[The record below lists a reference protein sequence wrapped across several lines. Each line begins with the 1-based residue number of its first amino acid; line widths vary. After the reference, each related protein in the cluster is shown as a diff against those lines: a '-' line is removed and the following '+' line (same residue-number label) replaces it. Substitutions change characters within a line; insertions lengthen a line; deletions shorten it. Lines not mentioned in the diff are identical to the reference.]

1 MRKTSMWIC
10 VGALSLFV
18 SACSRNSSPASPSA
32 PSGSPSS
39 SAPAP
44 ALSGAT
50 IAGTVT
56 STGAASRSAMSFNAR
71 GAAVTGIGMTVPVAG
86 TSISATVDAAGHFI
100 LQDVPSG
107 DVTLAF
113 TGSGIDARLII
124 KGVQAHDQIR
134 ITVNVSGNAARL
146 EENEHDDD
154 VGTELEGRVVS
165 TNCGANPQT
174 IVVGTRTP
182 TTVNI
187 QNARIHSGNTLLTCA
202 QVQVND
208 RVEVHGT
215 RNGTT
220 LIATEV
226 RIDTDHGAQRQP
238 DHDDGDEGNKE
249 EDEVKGVVAGAP
261 AGHACPAFTFTVGT
275 TTVTTTA
282 RTKFEHAMCAEVVNG
297 MTVEAEGTK
306 TGANA
311 LTATKV
317 EIEDRSGRKH

>member
-1 MRKTSMWIC
+1 MRGVPSALRCKFRRQGVNSTPGRFHVRKTSMWIC

-50 IAGTVT
+50 I
-56 STGAASRSAMSFNAR
+56 
-71 GAAVTGIGMTVPVAG
+71 
-86 TSISATVDAAGHFI
+86 
-100 LQDVPSG
+100 
-107 DVTLAF
+107 
-113 TGSGIDARLII
+113 
-124 KGVQAHDQIR
+124 
-134 ITVNVSGNAARL
+134 
-146 EENEHDDD
+146 
-154 VGTELEGRVVS
+154 
-165 TNCGANPQT
+165 
-174 IVVGTRTP
+174 VVGTRTP

-187 QNARIHSGNTLLTCA
+187 QNARIHSDATPLTCA

-275 TTVTTTA
+275 KTVTTTA
-282 RTKFEHAMCAEVVNG
+282 STKFEHAMCAEVVNG